1 MQHVCVKYIYVY
13 IYICVC
19 VSSLCMYIVHIYIY
33 TLSRDFLPALWIQ
46 PFFLRKY
53 DWGTMTGGDWSLLEG
68 RCLDP

>member
-1 MQHVCVKYIYVY
+1 MYIYIYVCVCPHCVCILY
-13 IYICVC
+13 IYI
-19 VSSLCMYIVHIYIY
+19 YIYIY
-33 TLSRDFLPALWIQ
+33 TLSRNFLPALWIQ